1 MTSHRSSARRLM
13 YARHAAGDYSGT
25 TKRDRVYA
33 FIVRLPVGTVFLARE
48 VNAALPRTHRDRL
61 NMIAHLVFE
70 APFVRR
76 IGEGRFERIAGSNAA
91 LKDPGAPPG
100 PPQLPRLDQP
110 LKPTDKILAKEWME
124 EMELQDPDGLL
135 ELWTR

>member
-13 YARHAAGDYSGT
+13 YARHAAGDYSGPT
-25 TKRDRVYA
+25 TRDKVYA
-33 FIVRLPVGTVFLARE
+33 FIVQLPVGTVFLARE

-76 IGEGRFERIAGSNAA
+76 IGEGRFERVSGSNAA
-91 LKDPGAPPG
+91 LKDPGAPSGLPH
-100 PPQLPRLDQP
+100 LPRPDHP
-110 LKPTDKILAKEWME
+110 LKPNNKILGRLWME
-124 EMELQDPDGLL
+124 EMEIIDPDGLM
-135 ELWTR
+135 EMWTR